1 MGGPWALVGFLHGTD
16 ADVGDFGG
24 ARQAERVGH
33 HFGDVL
39 RLREIRWASV
49 ATEPRACA
57 CFATSSS
64 SPRRR
69 ATRQTSAPCPAN
81 ERAMALPM
89 PLLAPVTTAI

>member
-1 MGGPWALVGFLHGTD
+1 MHGTD

-49 ATEPRACA
+49 ATRAKSVCLLRDIFKQLAAPRHQAD
-57 CFATSSS
+57 F
-64 SPRRR
+64 
-69 ATRQTSAPCPAN
+69 SAVPG
-81 ERAMALPM
+81 
-89 PLLAPVTTAI
+89 